1 MQPWMWRFKSVRLKG
16 CCHTAGQGPN
26 GGAKITEKGD
36 STPAGRRKR
45 PIGYIRREMLERFR
59 KYLQQEGL
67 HRGGR
72 VVLAV
77 SGGLD
82 SVVMAHLFR
91 QAELPFLI
99 GHCNFQLRGAESDED
114 ERFVENLAE
123 ELGVPFFCGR
133 FDTEGFARARGLSI
147 QAAARELRYTYLEE
161 LRQMQGCE
169 SIATAHHLTD
179 AIETLLLN
187 LVRGTGLRGLRSIRP
202 RRDHII
208 RPLLFATREE
218 LEAHAQARGLRW
230 REDASN
236 RSEKYRRNYIRLEV
250 LPRLRHLNPAL
261 ERSCEHTLQILRET
275 ERLTDWAVQRWL
287 AEHLSRRE
295 GEHRL
300 PLKALQHSPA
310 PRMLLFEWLR
320 PFGFNRSQVGQILQS
335 LEERT
340 GRLFLAPRGRLLF
353 DRQELILSPH
363 PPEAAGTLTIEE
375 GTREVA
381 LPEGRLLIQP
391 LGMGGRHQKLQDFFS
406 NRKLSRLDKE
416 KVWILESNGEICW
429 VVGLRIDER
438 FKITPQTTRCLRIE
452 WQPFSESDPTK
463 NWP

>member
-1 MQPWMWRFKSVRLKG
+1 
-16 CCHTAGQGPN
+16 
-26 GGAKITEKGD
+26 
-36 STPAGRRKR
+36 
-45 PIGYIRREMLERFR
+45 MLERFR

-391 LGMGGRHQKLQDFFS
+391 LPHPPDPLPDTPHTACLDAQTLRFPLVLRRWQAGDVFQPLGMGGRHQKLQDFFS

-463 NWP
+463 NWL